1 MLSLAT
7 LSSLHPCLHSF
18 QSLAIYILASKFF
31 FVSHASYTLQA
42 SPSLQARWWEDVD
55 FLQFTETFCQGGNHV
70 KASKWSVCTYMHY
83 LVHQRVN
90 LFYISAS
97 TLCVCSPACTKMCV
111 SILRFCINFERVLTC
126 ASTSF
131 STHTSLLKD
140 RAWETFLKIMMHR
153 VSFAS
158 QRMKRS
164 FPVRKKYKYCACPP
178 INAAHLES
186 KLKRDN
192 FSNQPTSNRTEPFK
206 SARIFTPLMRLE
218 GKFSSY
224 VL

>member
-7 LSSLHPCLHSF
+7 LSAVC
-18 QSLAIYILASKFF
+18 ILACTLFEAWLF
-31 FVSHASYTLQA
+31 TFLQA
-42 SPSLQARWWEDVD
+42 SNILQARWWEDVD

-70 KASKWSVCTYMHY
+70 KASKWSACTYIHQ
-83 LVHQRVN
+83 LVQQR
-90 LFYISAS
+90 
-97 TLCVCSPACTKMCV
+97 ACTSILYLCINFERVYVSTSACTSTCV

-131 STHTSLLKD
+131 STHTSPLKD
-140 RAWETFLKIMMHR
+140 GARETFLKIMMHR

-164 FPVRKKYKYCACPP
+164 FPIRQKYKYRACPP
-178 INAAHLES
+178 INAEHLES

-192 FSNQPTSNRTEPFK
+192 FSNQPTSHQTNLSNQRE
-206 SARIFTPLMRLE
+206 
-218 GKFSSY
+218 FSHRWWG
-224 VL
+224 

>member
-1 MLSLAT
+1 M
-7 LSSLHPCLHSF
+7 C
-18 QSLAIYILASKFF
+18 
-31 FVSHASYTLQA
+31 
-42 SPSLQARWWEDVD
+42 
-55 FLQFTETFCQGGNHV
+55 
-70 KASKWSVCTYMHY
+70 
-83 LVHQRVN
+83 VH

-97 TLCVCSPACTKMCV
+97 TLSACTFLHHLV
-111 SILRFCINFERVLTC
+111 HQLGYTSILRFCINFEHVLTC

-131 STHTSLLKD
+131 STHTSPLKD
-140 RAWETFLKIMMHR
+140 RAWGTFLKIMMHR

-164 FPVRKKYKYCACPP
+164 FPVRQKNKNRAACPP

-206 SARIFTPLMRLE
+206 SARIFTPLMRLAE
-218 GKFSSY
+218 KFSSY